1 MTISSEVLLSRILE
15 VMKSELKPI
24 MIEDKATNKN
34 VCKFEGYDVQQLFD
48 EFEANKIIFENNVD
62 IALLKVSQ
70 NVEDYNYALLPY
82 HSHWQ
87 LDEEQFAL
95 LKKVSARYERR

>member
-1 MTISSEVLLSRILE
+1 MTISSEVLLARILE
-15 VMKSELKPI
+15 ILKDELKPV
-24 MIEDKATNKN
+24 MIVDTTIENTY
-34 VCKFEGYDVQQLFD
+34 KFEGYDVQQLFD

-82 HSHWQ
+82 HSYWQ

-95 LKKVSARYERR
+95 LKKVSARYER